1 MPTLDDAIRGSGLPP
16 PDARALAAA
25 ALGLTRAQLVT
36 RGPAALD
43 AKALAKLA
51 ALFARRRAGEPVAY
65 LTGEREFYGLSF
77 RVTPA
82 VLIPR
87 PESELLVD
95 FALEVVPA
103 AAATR
108 VLDLGTGSG
117 CVAIAIAHH
126 RPQARVTAVDRSSE
140 ALAVARANAEALL
153 IETPSPSRGEGW
165 DGGWM
170 SQYAPA
176 STPTPALP
184 LRGGGR
190 QQTRRLTFMESDWFA
205 ALGAAR
211 FALIV
216 ANPPYVAAGDPHL
229 AQGDLRFEPAAA
241 LASGADGLDAI
252 RAIIAGAP
260 AHLDAGGW
268 LVFEHGYDQ
277 AAACRELLT
286 RGGFEAVFSRRD
298 LAAIERVSGGRR
310 GRDS

>member
-117 CVAIAIAHH
+117 CVAIAIAQQ
-126 RPQARVTAVDRSSE
+126 RPQARVVAVDRSGE
-140 ALAVARANAEALL
+140 ALAVARGNAATLL
-153 IETPSPSRGEGW
+153 
-165 DGGWM
+165 
-170 SQYAPA
+170 
-176 STPTPALP
+176 
-184 LRGGGR
+184 
-190 QQTRRLTFMESDWFA
+190 
-205 ALGAAR
+205 
-211 FALIV
+211 
-216 ANPPYVAAGDPHL
+216 
-229 AQGDLRFEPAAA
+229 
-241 LASGADGLDAI
+241 
-252 RAIIAGAP
+252 AGAP
-260 AHLDAGGW
+260 SPLAGGS
-268 LVFEHGYDQ
+268 L
-277 AAACRELLT
+277 
-286 RGGFEAVFSRRD
+286 S
-298 LAAIERVSGGRR
+298 
-310 GRDS
+310 